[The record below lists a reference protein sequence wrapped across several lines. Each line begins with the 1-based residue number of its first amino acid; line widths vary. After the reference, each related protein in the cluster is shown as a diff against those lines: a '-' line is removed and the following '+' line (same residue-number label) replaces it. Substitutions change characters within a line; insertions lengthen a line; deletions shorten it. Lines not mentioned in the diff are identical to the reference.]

1 MNSQDFSKSQRG
13 SWAND
18 SKVDVISGT
27 SLSPSPVDSWDVDGG
42 GADEDED
49 ASGLSTSTVV
59 VVLLFPLPVTGTEPP
74 SADIRKLVP
83 AMGRFFN
90 QQDNQQRARVAV
102 IGSEAKTK
110 LFSGQFPVGES
121 IRINGVSFQVIGVLE
136 PKMQEGDD
144 DINRQIYIPF
154 NTTSDLTDT

>member
-1 MNSQDFSKSQRG
+1 M
-13 SWAND
+13 
-18 SKVDVISGT
+18 
-27 SLSPSPVDSWDVDGG
+27 
-42 GADEDED
+42 
-49 ASGLSTSTVV
+49 
-59 VVLLFPLPVTGTEPP
+59 
-74 SADIRKLVP
+74 
-83 AMGRFFN
+83 
-90 QQDNQQRARVAV
+90 

-154 NTTSDLTDT
+154 NTTSDLTDTKYFDAIWLDYEGMAYEDVESSVRNTLATWHQFKPDDKRAVFIFNA